1 MTVADALDQGRA
13 SFGRQACA
21 DAYAQLSS
29 ADRGIPLE
37 PDDLERLAI
46 AAYLVGRDDD
56 SADIWARAHHELLSR
71 GNAERAARCAFW
83 LAFGLLNRGEFARGG
98 GRELGDED
106 SAEMELDAARWVFR
120 QLGAA
125 PDLTRVESLSRKVA
139 VGAAGRLTAREQEVL
154 RSVAAGK
161 TNKAIAA
168 ELVLSERT
176 VDRHLSNIL
185 IKLGVSSRAA
195 ATAYAYQHRLI

>member
-13 SFGRQACA
+13 SFGRQAWA

-83 LAFGLLNRGEFARGG
+83 LAFGLL
-98 GRELGDED
+98 
-106 SAEMELDAARWVFR
+106 AENDAH
-120 QLGAA
+120 AA
-125 PDLTRVESLSRKVA
+125 LVA
-139 VGAAGRLTAREQEVL
+139 L
-154 RSVAAGK
+154 R
-161 TNKAIAA
+161 
-168 ELVLSERT
+168 
-176 VDRHLSNIL
+176 
-185 IKLGVSSRAA
+185 
-195 ATAYAYQHRLI
+195 